1 MICYLTVR
9 NDGYLMK
16 QSSSIYL
23 LNHLLMLSFPRFL
36 VLLINID
43 QETILHWFGIE
54 NPKNSSLR
62 SEYLIND
69 SSGLSTIDTDST
81 SAISG
86 ETFELIINNLWQR
99 VQAGLTLTDI
109 ENILFFLLFLR
120 FIILAVRYN
129 LKTSFY
135 ITCIGLCAGYLWY
148 RHVIDIIVMYRQ
160 MLIKIPYLQK
170 LGASAIELE
179 SSSQALM
186 TTDLKLG
193 SDVHWYNPGKLLY
206 YAFTK
211 GIIQTDPETNR
222 RYYIDPISMIISNLN
237 EATQIKILPFYY
249 KIYNNIIPRFFDT
262 VSEFWNQ
269 LSGIA
274 AYAVITRVGK
284 RYCPYL
290 IRWHWTFLLIIGFAE
305 QILIYFLYRVLYFQ
319 EVILPQRFLIQAAT
333 NSIDTN
339 LVFQANLITGL
350 FTFFVILHLGCLLLG
365 LFHAICGQYFY
376 FPFLV
381 ENTELHIG
389 PRPKNSI
396 YSGGQTS
403 WQDEK
408 EVTIERRI
416 PKVWYGWF
424 GSGTKEN
431 WIFTP
436 FKEFFVTTLKKLMR
450 RFKK

>member
-1 MICYLTVR
+1 
-9 NDGYLMK
+9 
-16 QSSSIYL
+16 
-23 LNHLLMLSFPRFL
+23 MLSFPRFL

-43 QETILHWFGIE
+43 QETILNWFGIE
-54 NPKNSSLR
+54 TPKP

-69 SSGLSTIDTDST
+69 SSGLSTIETNSN
-81 SAISG
+81 SAISV
-86 ETFELIINNLWQR
+86 ETFELIINSFWQR
-99 VQAGLTLTDI
+99 VQTGLTLTDI
-109 ENILFFLLFLR
+109 ENILFFLVFLR

-148 RHVIDIIVMYRQ
+148 RHLVDMILMYRQ
-160 MLIKIPYLQK
+160 LLMKIPYLKK
-170 LGASAIELE
+170 LSGSAFAIDY
-179 SSSQALM
+179 SSQALM
-186 TTDLKLG
+186 KTDLKVAA
-193 SDVHWYNPGKLLY
+193 DVHWYTPGKLLY

-211 GIIQTDPETNR
+211 GIVHTDPETNR
-222 RYYIDPISMIISNLN
+222 PYYIDPISMVISNLDQ
-237 EATQIKILPFYY
+237 ATQLKILPRYY
-249 KIYNNIIPRFFDT
+249 QIYNTIIPQFFQT

-274 AYAVITRVGK
+274 AYAVITRIGK

-305 QILIYFLYRVLYFQ
+305 QILIYFLYRLLYFQ
-319 EVILPQRFLIQAAT
+319 DVILLPQLLIRPALK
-333 NSIDTN
+333 SISNPIDPN
-339 LVFQANLITGL
+339 LLVQANLVTSIL
-350 FTFFVILHLGCLLLG
+350 TFFVIMHLGCLVLG

-376 FPFLV
+376 VPFLV

-408 EVTIERRI
+408 EVNLQRQI
-416 PKVWYGWF
+416 PKLWYGWF
-424 GSGTKEN
+424 GSGTNEN

-436 FKEFFVTTLKKLMR
+436 FKEFFVTNLKKLMR
-450 RFKK
+450 QFKK